1 MTHKPQRDSHHAS
14 QRTTTSRYA
23 SHRATIS
30 AVLVFAVAGVLSGCT
45 YKSEESPTGNN
56 AIASTI
62 DALSTNDD
70 IAKTVPEPIKSRGT
84 LIVGTSA
91 DYAPAEFVGSDGKT
105 LEGFEIDLTRA
116 LARVMGLDADIRNS
130 TFDSIIPSVGTKFDA
145 GISAFT
151 INKERMKQ
159 VNMVSLYDSGRAF
172 GVAKGNP
179 KNVDPEHLCGHSVA
193 VQTGSLHEEV
203 VTEEAS
209 HCGSGEKLTIQSYKN
224 QTDAST
230 AVVGRKADVMV
241 ADSPIVSYAVNQSQR
256 RLDTVGTI
264 VNRAPKAA
272 IVAQNN
278 RPLAEA
284 IRAATQE
291 LIDNGT
297 MKTIMDAWA
306 NKGSDIPEAQIN
318 PPVSS

>member
-1 MTHKPQRDSHHAS
+1 MTHKPHRAS
-14 QRTTTSRYA
+14 RSARPRAIMSRYA
-23 SHRATIS
+23 SHRATLV
-30 AVLVFAVAGVLSGCT
+30 AVLALALTGGLSGCT

-62 DALSTNDD
+62 DALTTNDD
-70 IAKTVPEPIKSRGT
+70 IAKAVPEPIKSRRT

-116 LARVMGLDADIRNS
+116 LARVMGLQADIRNS
-130 TFDSIIPSVGTKFDA
+130 TFDSIIPSVGTKFDV

-151 INKERMKQ
+151 INEERMKQ

-179 KNVDPEHLCGHSVA
+179 KNVDPQHLCGHSVA

-203 VTEEAS
+203 MTDEAS
-209 HCGSGEKLTIQSYKN
+209 HCDSDEKLTLQSYKN

-241 ADSPIVSYAVNQSQR
+241 ADSPVVSYAVNQSQG

-264 VNRAPKAA
+264 VNRAPKSA

-278 RPLAEA
+278 QPLAEA

-297 MKTIMDAWA
+297 MKTIMEAWA
-306 NKGSDIPEAQIN
+306 NKGSEIPEAQIN
-318 PPVSS
+318 PHVSS